1 MSMTFT
7 LPPEVID
14 QIVERVAALV
24 LQRTAAT
31 GADRPECLSVKDAA
45 EYMGCT
51 EGRVRKL
58 IERRHRSRRYDDE
71 AALNP
76 GWFASQ
82 PGGRIPAPCRGSR
95 RQPPEVRSATRETK
109 LNAVEIRG
117 LVKQYDAHAPRA
129 VDGIDLDIADG
140 ELFGLLGPN
149 GAGKTTTVGVATTR
163 VRATSGTVQVAGA
176 DAVHDPVAVKRVI
189 GVVTQFNTLDRAC
202 SVRENLIYHCR
213 YFGIGAAEARVRA
226 DELLATFALAER
238 RDAGVSELSG
248 GMVQRLQ
255 IARAIAHRPRV
266 LFLDEPT
273 AGLDPQSRLAL
284 WSVLTDLRTRE
295 GITILLTTHH
305 MEEAEAMCDRLAIM
319 DGGRILVTGTP
330 GELKRSVG
338 VDTIVEIHV
347 DTMDEALRNALAALP
362 GVNTVEP
369 TDGGARIFA
378 SSTDGLMARV
388 VEQAAGH
395 GLRDVSLTEPTL
407 ETVFI
412 TLTGRGLR
420 E

>member
-1 MSMTFT
+1 M
-7 LPPEVID
+7 
-14 QIVERVAALV
+14 
-24 LQRTAAT
+24 
-31 GADRPECLSVKDAA
+31 
-45 EYMGCT
+45 
-51 EGRVRKL
+51 
-58 IERRHRSRRYDDE
+58 
-71 AALNP
+71 
-76 GWFASQ
+76 
-82 PGGRIPAPCRGSR
+82 
-95 RQPPEVRSATRETK
+95 
-109 LNAVEIRG
+109 
-117 LVKQYDAHAPRA
+117 
-129 VDGIDLDIADG
+129 
-140 ELFGLLGPN
+140 
-149 GAGKTTTVGVATTR
+149 
-163 VRATSGTVQVAGA
+163 
-176 DAVHDPVAVKRVI
+176 
-189 GVVTQFNTLDRAC
+189 
-202 SVRENLIYHCR
+202 
-213 YFGIGAAEARVRA
+213 RA

-319 DGGRILVTGTP
+319 DGGRSLVTGTP
-330 GELKRSVG
+330 GALKRSVG